1 MIFSKIISLAIDLL
15 FALIKASITIFSD
28 MISFMKYENYFN
40 INVALFFPLIHRVFI
55 LFIY

>member
-28 MISFMKYENYFN
+28 MVSFIEYENYFN
-40 INVALFFPLIHRVFI
+40 INVALFFP
-55 LFIY
+55 